1 MMNQGSKRQKLA
13 LRCFWS
19 NDAGNRV
26 NMPSRS
32 CLLVFIPS
40 HVLNMFVSRCG
51 RLASEW
57 KVGNFFYQIHLS
69 EARDNHQWQVNQ
81 ALLPFHA
88 PPIYFNNSLSYEY
101 LICKWKH
108 IVEQIYFIVTIVMV
122 GIFGVVD
129 TDSSLVNVDSLNLT
143 SVYDDIWATSV
154 DGYGQQA
161 NDSNAVAG
169 AADAA
174 DAPDMD
180 TSQIHMSQALH
191 VLNVCVLLL
200 SSLGLFSTFLLITG
214 LIQVID
220 LPMSCSPGG
229 EEGGERG
236 SSQGRSK
243 GGGRRGWMANFR

>member
-1 MMNQGSKRQKLA
+1 
-13 LRCFWS
+13 
-19 NDAGNRV
+19 
-26 NMPSRS
+26 
-32 CLLVFIPS
+32 
-40 HVLNMFVSRCG
+40 
-51 RLASEW
+51 
-57 KVGNFFYQIHLS
+57 
-69 EARDNHQWQVNQ
+69 
-81 ALLPFHA
+81 
-88 PPIYFNNSLSYEY
+88 
-101 LICKWKH
+101 
-108 IVEQIYFIVTIVMV
+108 MV

-200 SSLGLFSTFLLITG
+200 SSLGLFSTFLLIAG

-229 EEGGERG
+229 E
-236 SSQGRSK
+236 
-243 GGGRRGWMANFR
+243 GGGRGGQAREEARGGGEGDGWLIFANYRFPWRKDRSNI

>member
-1 MMNQGSKRQKLA
+1 
-13 LRCFWS
+13 
-19 NDAGNRV
+19 
-26 NMPSRS
+26 
-32 CLLVFIPS
+32 
-40 HVLNMFVSRCG
+40 
-51 RLASEW
+51 
-57 KVGNFFYQIHLS
+57 
-69 EARDNHQWQVNQ
+69 
-81 ALLPFHA
+81 
-88 PPIYFNNSLSYEY
+88 
-101 LICKWKH
+101 
-108 IVEQIYFIVTIVMV
+108 MV

>member
-1 MMNQGSKRQKLA
+1 
-13 LRCFWS
+13 
-19 NDAGNRV
+19 
-26 NMPSRS
+26 
-32 CLLVFIPS
+32 
-40 HVLNMFVSRCG
+40 
-51 RLASEW
+51 
-57 KVGNFFYQIHLS
+57 
-69 EARDNHQWQVNQ
+69 
-81 ALLPFHA
+81 
-88 PPIYFNNSLSYEY
+88 
-101 LICKWKH
+101 
-108 IVEQIYFIVTIVMV
+108 MV

-200 SSLGLFSTFLLITG
+200 SSLGLFSTFLLIAG
-214 LIQVID
+214 LIQKRRVFLLPWVCTVICTTGVDYVYAVYLLVNNLDFLNFMTAAVFAGDFLLVLINVYAIICVISQYQELHQEGSQQRTSLGIVD
-220 LPMSCSPGG
+220 LRISEANQPMEEIKLG
-229 EEGGERG
+229 EL
-236 SSQGRSK
+236 SQHGRHSQSRHELM
-243 GGGRRGWMANFR
+243 GTTMWIDG